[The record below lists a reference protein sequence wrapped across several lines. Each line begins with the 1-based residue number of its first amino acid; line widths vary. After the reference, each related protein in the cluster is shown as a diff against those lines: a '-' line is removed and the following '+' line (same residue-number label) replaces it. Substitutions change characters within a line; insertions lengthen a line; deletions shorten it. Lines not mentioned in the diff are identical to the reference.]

1 MAAVDMEGMTLAV
14 EVEVVEEE
22 ELEEMV
28 VEVMT
33 SGIKRLVGC
42 ILANQPQTVLK
53 TLTFIAIFIR
63 SLTKFYSQQRLLS
76 DLCKLC
82 IFWKSSSSY
91 Y

>member
-53 TLTFIAIFIR
+53 TLPFIAIFIR
-63 SLTKFYSQQRLLS
+63 SLN
-76 DLCKLC
+76 
-82 IFWKSSSSY
+82 
-91 Y
+91 